1 MDKMTRFVDVMVFN
15 TKNQLLLLKRCENAE
30 FMPSK
35 WCLPGGHV
43 ENGSLIENA
52 QRELEEET
60 GIIASQLY
68 LMKGTNWTYESGD
81 ACTTVFVTFMD
92 FIGEQIPRITITEHS
107 EYKFFDIDSLPKK
120 DMLPE
125 LYDIIKCVLK
135 INDKR

>member
-1 MDKMTRFVDVMVFN
+1 MTRFVDVMVFDKDN
-15 TKNQLLLLKRCENAE
+15 RLLLLKRNSNAE

-43 ENGSLIENA
+43 ESGTLIENA

-81 ACTTVFVTFMD
+81 ACTTVFITFMD
-92 FIGEQIPRITITEHS
+92 FIGQQTPRITITEHS
-107 EYKFFDIDSLPKK
+107 EYQFFEITKLPKEQ
-120 DMLPE
+120 MLPE
-125 LYDIIKCVLK
+125 LFDIIKYVLEFASK
-135 INDKR
+135 TK